1 MSYFLDEMRKAS
13 HARLEAARNVASLEI
28 QRRRAEG
35 FTPHDLEDGFHVFAE
50 VKPVSPAEGDL
61 VQDGF
66 AQLAESYV
74 SGGASALSVLTEP
87 TRFGGSL
94 ELLEELAAR
103 VTVPV
108 MRKDFILDPY
118 QVWEGRAHGA
128 SGVLA
133 IARMLDDEMLDAV
146 VAAARDAE
154 LFVLLEAFDR
164 DDLDRISDREL
175 DPGVLVGV
183 NSRDLDTL
191 EVRRS
196 AHADLFEHVPEGC
209 VAIAESGIET
219 PEQVS
224 ELREIGYEGVLVGTS
239 LMRSADPGSAVA
251 AMVAAGK
258 GDDE

>member
-1 MSYFLDEMRKAS
+1 
-13 HARLEAARNVASLEI
+13 
-28 QRRRAEG
+28 
-35 FTPHDLEDGFHVFAE
+35 
-50 VKPVSPAEGDL
+50 
-61 VQDGF
+61 
-66 AQLAESYV
+66 
-74 SGGASALSVLTEP
+74 
-87 TRFGGSL
+87 
-94 ELLEELAAR
+94 
-103 VTVPV
+103 
-108 MRKDFILDPY
+108 
-118 QVWEGRAHGA
+118 
-128 SGVLA
+128 
-133 IARMLDDEMLDAV
+133 

-164 DDLDRISDREL
+164 EDLDRIGDREL

-219 PEQVS
+219 PEQVR

-251 AMVAAGK
+251 AMVAAGE